1 MTSATP
7 SRARILA
14 MGSGPLRPMP
24 LIAAHYVVF
33 DAVFP
38 DVDLPSRAV
47 PWFAD
52 FVSSPLP
59 SLFSHLVAAF
69 ITARISGGSH
79 FRYVFQSRLLF
90 ITAYLP
96 FSISQFVSLVPLI
109 PLPSGD
115 YSSSGL
121 LSWFFVLV
129 FDRVPLCFLAKIL
142 YDKVR

>member
-24 LIAAHYVVF
+24 LIAAHYGAASPWVGTN
-33 DAVFP
+33 
-38 DVDLPSRAV
+38 SRAV

-79 FRYVFQSRLLF
+79 FRYVFQSSLFLLF
-90 ITAYLP
+90 PSFPWYSLRDGSYLLADGCASAYLGMCL
-96 FSISQFVSLVPLI
+96 SVS
-109 PLPSGD
+109 
-115 YSSSGL
+115 
-121 LSWFFVLV
+121 W
-129 FDRVPLCFLAKIL
+129 
-142 YDKVR
+142 